1 MTNTTNPIILDTWIP
16 TKWKDFRQIIDDP
29 ANKNLKAYYYHHH
42 MRLEM
47 LPVGFDHSKDHSL
60 ISLAINLFGIVRHL
74 PINLLDNCSFR
85 KVGIKEFQSD
95 IAVYV
100 KEKTRII
107 PQGTNIVNLNQYLSP
122 DLVVEIAKTSFLD
135 DIGTKRSLYES
146 LDIKEYWV
154 IDVENCKIIAYALKS
169 DGSYKIKSSNLFFGL
184 NLAILEEA
192 LRKSRHEDQSAIGQ
206 WLMTQFQKKD
216 KSI

>member
-1 MTNTTNPIILDTWIP
+1 MINAQTKIILDQWIP
-16 TKWKDFRQIIDDP
+16 TKWEDFLNIIGDP
-29 ANKNLKAYYYHHH
+29 VNEKRKAYYYHHH

-60 ISLAINLFGIVRHL
+60 ISLAINLLGIVDSL

-85 KVGIKEFQSD
+85 KADIKEFQPN
-95 IAVYV
+95 IAAYTG
-100 KEKTRII
+100 EKANII
-107 PQGTNIVNLNQYLSP
+107 PSGTNIVNLNQYSPP

-154 IDVENCKIIAYALKS
+154 VDVNNCQIIAYSLES
-169 DGSYKIKSSNLFFGL
+169 QGSYKIESSHVFSGL
-184 NLAILEEA
+184 KLAILEEA
-192 LRKSRHEDQSAIGQ
+192 LHKSRQEAQSTVGQ
-206 WLMTQFQKKD
+206 WLMTEFQK
-216 KSI
+216 